1 MKKIKIIF
9 WVLFSIVAFLAFN
22 FLRTFNFLRDYNKN
36 LKDIKGQLNIKYN
49 DDNFPEFA
57 KDYVFSKTDIEILSE
72 KTLYDSKSQE
82 KIIEETKKI
91 LPENIKDYR
100 TKLAPSILEL
110 MRKEKTNK
118 YPTVEETEN
127 YPAQPQSILI
137 RATAYN
143 WSNLSLI
150 FSKEG
155 DYKTSLLIAHGI
167 FYLVREKQKS
177 YAASGTMIDKMVS
190 NIYLKYA
197 SKAILVWA
205 SKAHLDC
212 QELSKT
218 VAKDILKL
226 VEVDYPLKRNFEFN
240 KYAIDSILKHFST
253 KTSLVGNNVFN
264 KSYYKEIIDFL
275 INEPL
280 RLESKLESKNYYEI
294 KDEYS
299 KYSKKMKD
307 ALETRRFSKI
317 FPNFC
322 INPEKAIVYAV
333 ADMFCTDL
341 ERVKL
346 SSEESLSYMEFSAIA
361 LLINSYYCE
370 NNKLPETIDE
380 LEKWFGQ
387 KLPVSRFN
395 YEPYII
401 DTKGKHLLTFK
412 HVDKSYEIKDSE
424 LYFDFS
430 N

>member
-9 WVLFSIVAFLAFN
+9 WVIFIIVAILAFN
-22 FLRTFNFLRDYNKN
+22 FLRTFNFLRDYKEN

-49 DDNFPEFA
+49 DDNFPKFA
-57 KDYVFSKTDIEILSE
+57 KDYVFSKTDIESLSE
-72 KTLYDSKSQE
+72 NMLYDLKSQE

-110 MRKEKTNK
+110 MKQEKTNK

-127 YPAQPQSILI
+127 YPAPPQSRLI
-137 RATAYN
+137 RATVYN
-143 WSNLSLI
+143 WSNLSLL

-167 FYLVREKQKS
+167 FYLIREKLTS
-177 YAASGTMIDKMVS
+177 YAASGAMIDKMIS
-190 NIYLKYA
+190 NLYFKYA

-205 SKAHLDC
+205 SKPHPDC

-226 VEVDYPLKRNFEFN
+226 VEVDYPLKRNYEFD
-240 KYAIDSILKHFST
+240 KYSIDSILKHFST

-264 KSYYKEIIDFL
+264 KSYYKEVIDFL

-280 RLESKLESKNYYEI
+280 KLESELVSKNYYEV

-307 ALETRRFSKI
+307 ALESRRFSKI

-322 INPEKAIVYAV
+322 INPEKAVVYAV
-333 ADMFCTDL
+333 ADMFCSDL
-341 ERVKL
+341 EKIKL

-361 LLINSYYCE
+361 LLINAYYCE
-370 NNKLPETIDE
+370 NNKLPETSDK
-380 LEKWFGQ
+380 LEKWFVHAIYYSKQ
-387 KLPVSRFN
+387 PIL
-395 YEPYII
+395 E
-401 DTKGKHLLTFK
+401 
-412 HVDKSYEIKDSE
+412 
-424 LYFDFS
+424 
-430 N
+430 